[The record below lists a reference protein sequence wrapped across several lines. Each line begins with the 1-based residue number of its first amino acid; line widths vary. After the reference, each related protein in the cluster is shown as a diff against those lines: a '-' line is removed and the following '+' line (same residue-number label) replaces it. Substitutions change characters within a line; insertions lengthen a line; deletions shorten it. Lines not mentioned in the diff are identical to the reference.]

1 MKKLLLI
8 CYLLIAIIPL
18 QAEDTIRNLIFTE
31 WRGDQMTNAY
41 VELTNMGDA
50 PVDLSRFTLAT
61 ITPNVTFPTAD
72 SRHRKRLE
80 GILAPGESY
89 LIMTVYEGNTL
100 TGIPFTRTKMLPLAD
115 LKVYVVE
122 GGVQNDSISTFDRL
136 LRLFNGIYASVLW
149 YNLENGDSVIVDAVN
164 NAIDV
169 NTGRHFGVPGSVA
182 GVEGATYTHTLVR
195 KSNIKTG
202 NPNWDNARGVSLE
215 DSEWLPVPHDGT
227 NPDGDIF
234 TTVKSHGNF
243 NISLES
249 STIGI
254 NLNDTILTVPW
265 EILKG
270 DSILDWLNLGP
281 NMAWRYIESSESFDS
296 AFNNVRTGDKL
307 IVYAFG
313 DKLHKM
319 DFKIIVSTPASNLAK
334 IFPLRNR
341 NFTTGGWTMTS
352 RYYVTSES
360 PVIDTIG
367 NVPYATRI
375 DTLFTY
381 LLKAPLANWE
391 ITWVDEKERIDLK
404 NGDILKVT
412 AQDGTTHKQYF
423 IDVQDYLPS
432 SNAFLSGI
440 TWPDIPN
447 VLEGWIQD
455 TIPFFQQDRYS
466 YFIKL
471 PYGSSMVPALK
482 AYTQNL
488 NANVTIKR
496 ALSLKG
502 SVDDRTMVFTVT
514 AEDGITKQDYAVTFE
529 VEKGEEQVF
538 KAEPFISQIVH
549 KHFSQNSFIELTN
562 PGNVPLSLDE
572 YIVVQSNT
580 AGSPASALSAN
591 LVNDATNWGRRYYKY
606 VPGFRFQS
614 LENWTV
620 NPGLLDLDP
629 AIDPSLNPGEVFVIG
644 RLHNN
649 EVRRPA
655 EQTSVDIHFSATL
668 ANVWGETGWN
678 NNALCWTQ
686 TYSIFY
692 LFKILNDSVLEG
704 KKPVGDPADYLLIDM
719 FGSAAAENWTVGGLT
734 TSSDG
739 WSFIRKPSVWKGN
752 PESKGSWG
760 TTPDDSE
767 WNVVVWGGTGTDWAP
782 VSAGIGTH
790 VNDPVSVYISTVSSL
805 NYQVSDGFDGLQ
817 TIQGEMTGLSL
828 ENFLGLIVKANP
840 GQVLVMKNGTDGSVK
855 NPTDIV
861 AGGDTLLVTS
871 ADGVNVTKYLII
883 SSALDTDAVLAAKDG
898 SGYQVVIDGQNGTI
912 TGMKYGVPLVEVLD
926 NLVKPTSATLNL
938 LDESDHLVPFKVLN
952 FDTIYVNVKTGGSYF
967 IEVIAQDGVTKILY
981 EITPAALASDAF
993 VISTLFEVD
1002 QDSLVITDV
1011 PFGLSL
1017 SSFLR
1022 YIEASGNATLKIT
1035 DKTGL
1040 ERLTG
1045 TLAYDDRLV
1054 VTSEDLSNTVVY
1066 SIDFINEIN
1075 PDRYVD
1081 PTINISRLKHPEDN
1095 LLVFPNPTDDRI
1107 YIKGLEENERVMI
1120 IDGMGRVVKIFQSDE
1135 TSDGISLYNEPSG
1148 VYLILSLDNKGAIKR
1163 TKVIKR

>member
-1 MKKLLLI
+1 MKKLLLLSF
-8 CYLLIAIIPL
+8 LLIAVIPL

-31 WRGDQMTNAY
+31 WRGDQMNHAY
-41 VELTNMGDA
+41 VELTNMGN
-50 PVDLSRFTLAT
+50 VNLDLSKFTLAT
-61 ITPNVTFPTAD
+61 IAPGVVYPSAD
-72 SRHRKRLE
+72 ARHRKRLQ
-80 GILAPGESY
+80 GTLAPGESY
-89 LIMTVYEGNTL
+89 LIMTVYEGSNTEGVPL
-100 TGIPFTRTKMLPLAD
+100 TRTKMLPLAD
-115 LKVYVVE
+115 LKVYTVE
-122 GGVQNDSISTFDRL
+122 GGVPNDSISPYDRL

-164 NAIDV
+164 NAIDI

-182 GVEGATYTHTLVR
+182 GVEGATFSHILVR

-202 NPNWDNARGVSLE
+202 NTNWDNSRGVSLE
-215 DSEWLPVPHDGT
+215 DSEWIPIPHDGN

-234 TTVKSHGNF
+234 TTPKVHGNYS
-243 NISLES
+243 ISLQS
-249 STIGI
+249 SLIGI

-265 EILKG
+265 EVLKG
-270 DSILDWLNLGP
+270 DSIIDWLTLGP
-281 NMAWRYIESSESFDS
+281 NMSWRYLESPESADS
-296 AFNNVRTGDKL
+296 AYNSVRTGDKL
-307 IVYAFG
+307 IVYACG

-319 DFKIIVSTPASNLAK
+319 DFKIVVSAPSVNEAK

-341 NFTTGGWTMTS
+341 NFTTGAWTTAS
-352 RYYVTSES
+352 RYYVTTKN

-367 NVPYATRI
+367 NVPFATRI
-375 DTLFTY
+375 DTLLSY
-381 LLKAPLANWE
+381 LMKAPLAKWE
-391 ITWVDEKERIDLK
+391 VIWVDGKARVDLK
-404 NGDILKVT
+404 KGDILKVT
-412 AQDGTTHKQYF
+412 AQDGTTLKQYF
-423 IDVQDYLPS
+423 IDVQDYVAS
-432 SNAFLSGI
+432 SNAFLSAI
-440 TWPDIPN
+440 TWPDIPD
-447 VLEGWIQD
+447 VLEGWKQD
-455 TIPFFQQDRYS
+455 TIPFFQSNRYS
-466 YFIKL
+466 YTIKL
-471 PYGSSMVPALK
+471 PLGTTAVPVLT

-488 NANVTIKR
+488 NAEVSIKR
-496 ALSLKG
+496 AVSLKG
-502 SVDDRTMVFTVT
+502 SVEDRTMVFTVT
-514 AEDGITKQDYAVTFE
+514 AEDDTTSLEYSVSFE
-529 VEKGEEQVF
+529 VEKGEEQIF
-538 KAEPFISQIVH
+538 RAEPFFSQIVH
-549 KHFSQNSFIELTN
+549 KHFFQNSFIEITN

-572 YIVVQSNT
+572 YIVIQSNS
-580 AGSPASALSAN
+580 AGSPADALAAD
-591 LVNDATNWGRRYYKY
+591 LVNNSTSWARRYYKY

-614 LENWTV
+614 LENWTIK
-620 NPGLLDLDP
+620 PGLLDFDP

-644 RLHNN
+644 RLHTN
-649 EVRRPA
+649 EARRPA
-655 EQTSVDIHFSATL
+655 EQTFVDIHFSQTL
-668 ANVWGETGWN
+668 PNIWAETGWN
-678 NNALCWTQ
+678 NNAMCWTQ
-686 TYSIFY
+686 PYSIFY

-719 FGSAAAENWTVGGLT
+719 FGSASAENWNVGGVT
-734 TSSDG
+734 VSTDG
-739 WSFIRKPSVWKGN
+739 YSFIRKPSVWKGN
-752 PESKGSWG
+752 PASKGSWG

-767 WNVVVWGGTGTDWAP
+767 WNVVIWGGTGTDWAP
-782 VSAGIGTH
+782 VSVGIGNH
-790 VNDPVSVYISTVSSL
+790 VGSPVSVYVSTISSP
-805 NYQVSDGFDGLQ
+805 NYMVSDGYEGLQ
-817 TIQGEMTGLSL
+817 SIQGEMTALSL
-828 ENFLGLIVKANP
+828 ENFLALIVKGDP

-855 NPTDIV
+855 NPGDIV
-861 AGGDTLLVTS
+861 AGGDTLVVTS

-883 SSALDTDAVLAAKDG
+883 SSALDTDAVLVAKDG

-912 TGMKYGVPLVEVLD
+912 TGMKYGAPLVEVLD
-926 NLVKPTSATLNL
+926 NLVKPINASLNV

-967 IEVIAQDGVTKILY
+967 IEVIAQDGVTKIKY
-981 EITPAALASDAF
+981 EIAPAALANDAF

-1002 QDSLVITDV
+1002 QDSLLIADV
-1011 PFGLSL
+1011 PYGISL

-1120 IDGMGRVVKIFQSDE
+1120 IDGMGRVVKIFQSEE